1 MLEAQAELHR
11 LLTQTQTSE
20 REEVLPGLDWRK
32 GASFSVG
39 NLRPARRIGPQG
51 EFRTEM
57 VVEVVQRYRPPDD
70 QPGGQVPR
78 RGGAT
83 VIIDLRTLEIRYIIY
98 KRLYKGKEWPAKP
111 GEPGG
116 TLASRLTRQAP
127 LDQVEDQALWLDE
140 RAADFALGLDDTYGG
155 ATRRRQAMRENPFAF
170 VHRGF

>member
-1 MLEAQAELHR
+1 
-11 LLTQTQTSE
+11 
-20 REEVLPGLDWRK
+20 
-32 GASFSVG
+32 
-39 NLRPARRIGPQG
+39 
-51 EFRTEM
+51 M

-83 VIIDLRTLEIRYIIY
+83 VIIDLRTLEIRYIIF